1 MDYCIAVCRSAVKQI
16 KSRECV
22 YTLFHV
28 SYFQHVQL
36 LTQMYILSQD
46 PQGEHTV
53 IAESVKLLLVCTSH
67 NIHNPHALSAC
78 LFICYGKTPPTL
90 LLKTCLKTLI
100 KLLSWLIRLW
110 KRSFELVC
118 EKTNNLDSDQVR
130 HKPGCT
136 VTEDGQKLE
145 ILDISRRKIV
155 LSVF

>member
-1 MDYCIAVCRSAVKQI
+1 
-16 KSRECV
+16 
-22 YTLFHV
+22 
-28 SYFQHVQL
+28 
-36 LTQMYILSQD
+36 MYVLSQD

-67 NIHNPHALSAC
+67 NIHNLHALSAG
-78 LFICYGKTPPTL
+78 LFFYL
-90 LLKTCLKTLI
+90 LWQNSTNFVAQNLFEDPDFLF
-100 KLLSWLIRLW
+100 SWLIRLW
-110 KRSFELVC
+110 KRSFELVF

-155 LSVF
+155 LSKFRKQRRSSASP